1 MRGVSAV
8 GIDLGTTYSVVAAVD
23 ASGTPQVL
31 RNREGDYLTPSVV
44 FFDGEAP
51 MVGAAAAAAGAL
63 RPHDYIELVKRSIGD
78 ADWRCVTA
86 QGTSYGAEEISAM
99 LLRRLVDDAA
109 QQLGRSCSEVVI
121 TVPAYFDDARRRAT
135 ADAGIIA
142 GLDVL
147 RIVNEPTAAA
157 LAYGFG
163 EAVGGNRTPVTLLVY
178 DWGGGTFDVTLVRI
192 AGNDYTVLATAG
204 DRNLGGFDIDNA
216 LMCYVDERVLD
227 QGGCS
232 SLDSDVAELMLRE
245 RCEAAK
251 RELSSAPETTVTVDY
266 ATSPHHERA
275 PNHEQAQR
283 RVPIS
288 RPVFAELTAPL
299 LRRTEEIVAE
309 VLTDARLGS
318 GELSAVLLVGGSTR
332 MPMVSRMLRRVTG
345 APVRGDTHSAVH
357 PDHAVALGAAI
368 LADHAAALRRGEALP
383 KNAQPENYSRPLS
396 IHDVTAHS
404 LGLVA
409 RSAATG
415 AEINSIVI
423 ERNTPLPAQGRQ
435 RFHTLAEN
443 QREILV
449 VVTQGEDVDPSYVT
463 VVGSARIDVPAS
475 KDSVEVEVVIG
486 YDEQGL
492 IGVQVTDADNGVALG
507 EFSIDRQANVDAAEL
522 TRMRRSLQTLEI
534 E

>member
-1 MRGVSAV
+1 MPSV
-8 GIDLGTTYSVVAAVD
+8 GIDLGTTYSVVAAIGS
-23 ASGTPQVL
+23 SGTPQVL
-31 RNREGDYLTPSVV
+31 CNREGDYLTPSVV

-51 MVGAAAAAAGAL
+51 LVGAAAVAAGAMK
-63 RPHDYIELVKRSIGD
+63 PQDCIELVKRNIGD
-78 ADWRCVTA
+78 ASWRCVTE

-99 LLRRLVDDAA
+99 LLRRLADDAE
-109 QQLGRSCSEVVI
+109 QQLGQPCSEVVI

-163 EAVGGNRTPVTLLVY
+163 EAAGGSRLPVTLLVY
-178 DWGGGTFDVTLVRI
+178 DWGGGTFDVTVVRI
-192 AGNDYTVLATAG
+192 AGDDYTVLATAG
-204 DRNLGGFDIDNA
+204 DRNLGGFDVDNA
-216 LMCYVDERVLD
+216 LMRHVDESVLD
-227 QGGCS
+227 QGGPS

-251 RELSSAPETTVTVDY
+251 RELSSAPETTVVVEC
-266 ATSPHHERA
+266 ATLQYPD
-275 PNHEQAQR
+275 QR
-283 RVPIS
+283 QYRVSIT
-288 RPVFAELTAPL
+288 RPAFAELVAPL

-309 VLTDARLGS
+309 VLADARLDH

-332 MPMVSRMLRRVTG
+332 MPMVPRMLRRVTG
-345 APVRGDTHSAVH
+345 APIRGDIHSAVH

-368 LADHAAALRRGEALP
+368 LADHAAALRRGR
-383 KNAQPENYSRPLS
+383 AQLDAARLRQRSGPRRLS

-404 LGLVA
+404 LGLIA
-409 RSAATG
+409 RCAMTG

-423 ERNTPLPAQGRQ
+423 GRNTPLPAQGRQ
-435 RFHTLAEN
+435 RFHTLAEH

-463 VVGSARIDVPAS
+463 VVGSARINVPAS
-475 KDSVEVEVVIG
+475 RDSVEVEVIIG

-492 IGVQVTDADNGVALG
+492 ICVRVEGADSGVALG
-507 EFSIDRQANVDAAEL
+507 EFGIDRQANVDAAEL
-522 TRMRRSLQTLEI
+522 ARMRQSLQALNVR
-534 E
+534 